1 MKKNKIFWH
10 GDTLMRQVSN
20 LNLPNINVLDPT
32 KDDIAQPLTIKEI
45 LVESEI
51 YKNDYCRTSAISKD
65 KDFEL
70 YLEQQ
75 TNFYFLKKL
84 NFDVGLKAWE
94 ANINIQVQGSW
105 IYVSIFLKNW
115 RSLFISHEASNQGI
129 LWEHHASIQEAV
141 YHILPELKLWRN
153 SCSSRFY
160 AWTLI
165 F

>member
-1 MKKNKIFWH
+1 
-10 GDTLMRQVSN
+10 MRQVSN

-94 ANINIQVQGSW
+94 ANINMQVQGSW
-105 IYVSIFLKNW
+105 IYVSIFLKN
-115 RSLFISHEASNQGI
+115 
-129 LWEHHASIQEAV
+129 
-141 YHILPELKLWRN
+141 
-153 SCSSRFY
+153 
-160 AWTLI
+160 
-165 F
+165 

>member
-1 MKKNKIFWH
+1 
-10 GDTLMRQVSN
+10 MRQVSN

-84 NFDVGLKAWE
+84 NFDVSLKAWE
-94 ANINIQVQGSW
+94 ANINMQVQGSW
-105 IYVSIFLKNW
+105 IYVSIFLKN
-115 RSLFISHEASNQGI
+115 
-129 LWEHHASIQEAV
+129 
-141 YHILPELKLWRN
+141 
-153 SCSSRFY
+153 
-160 AWTLI
+160 
-165 F
+165 